1 MPRDYK
7 IEYARRIARGL
18 SKGLSTS
25 QARGHPRIGESFISP
40 IRQRPY
46 DPQLEFAVRQIRS
59 GKSLTKAAKTVGV
72 SPERVRNYLV
82 NQGLVVKSGSRW
94 TLGRDSRART
104 MMIFSHGKAIEVTVG
119 LLEEATR
126 IGQYMSDVGQFL
138 ASNDTSFLDYWRG
151 QFITDRLQRRHLLET
166 NPNTLYRIAAGV
178 GDDFARI
185 YRIVL

>member
-1 MPRDYK
+1 
-7 IEYARRIARGL
+7 
-18 SKGLSTS
+18 
-25 QARGHPRIGESFISP
+25 
-40 IRQRPY
+40 
-46 DPQLEFAVRQIRS
+46 
-59 GKSLTKAAKTVGV
+59 
-72 SPERVRNYLV
+72 
-82 NQGLVVKSGSRW
+82 
-94 TLGRDSRART
+94 
-104 MMIFSHGKAIEVTVG
+104 MIFSHGKAIEVTVG